1 MVKINLEICV
11 GCGAC
16 AADCLGKKIEI
27 TDKRAVVKEPC
38 LQCGHCVAVCPVN
51 AVSIP
56 EYDMADVEE
65 WPVGEMNLSAE
76 TLLRTMK
83 FRRSIRKY
91 TKETVSPEKLEKL
104 VQAGRYAA
112 TAKNLQDC
120 HFVIVQ
126 KNLSRLKELVWNHI
140 DRITAVPGG
149 MDQNLLPYAEFNERR
164 KKDPADDYLFR
175 NAPAVIYIFSER
187 GWDAGMAAQ
196 NMELM
201 AVAEGMGVLYNGFLA
216 RISDRNTELKEW
228 FGLSGKPV
236 AACMLVG
243 FPEVTYRRTA
253 PRRAA
258 NVRLL

>member
-1 MVKINLEICV
+1 MVRIDSELCV
-11 GCGAC
+11 GCGVC
-16 AADCLGKKIEI
+16 VSDCLGNLISLKGGK
-27 TDKRAVVKEPC
+27 ASMAGPC
-38 LQCGHCVAVCPVN
+38 LLCGHCVAVCPVN

-56 EYDMADVEE
+56 EYDMDDVEE
-65 WPVGEMNLSAE
+65 WPAGEERLSAE

-83 FRRSIRKY
+83 FRRSIRRY
-91 TKETVSPEKLEKL
+91 TEEKIGRETLERL

-126 KNLSRLKELVWNHI
+126 KELPRLKELVWSHI
-140 DRITAVPGG
+140 DGLTAVSEG
-149 MDQNLLPYAEFNERR
+149 MDPNLLPYAGFNERR

-201 AVAEGMGVLYNGFLA
+201 AVAEGLGVLYNGFLA
-216 RISDRNTELKEW
+216 RISDRNEKLKEW

-236 AACMLVG
+236 AACMLAG

-258 NVRLL
+258 NVVLL